1 MEVAS
6 EEPVPVAM
14 TTTTSCPFWAALTD
28 TYHFY
33 SGSTPES
40 SAEVTRQRRAVGRN
54 TTRHFSEQSRVV
66 SQLDRKLASWNQ
78 SERIEEHDRFEVA
91 RRKNDSNSAPIGVV
105 GKEVDGYAAQ
115 EKWNVD
121 DYEYKIANHQGGG
134 GGRQP
139 GVEIDDKGVNGKDD
153 RDLAEKKKQ
162 KKSSGRLAR
171 KLLSIEADPV
181 AAVDDRDDTVAVE
194 ASDYGVDKAALTAS
208 SEFNGGNDDRE
219 EHGGQ
224 QRRSRRWGSRPNR
237 ANQALRRGQE
247 MDQQRRVD
255 SRKSGRAGDSLDDT
269 GRRETIPDES
279 TVYRQRYPPVDDD
292 QDKAEEEEGGP
303 GAPEVVESTTVAD
316 GCDCVAK
323 CASERVLQE
332 AETSTE
338 ESGSDTG
345 DNDEVTTEEIEQE
358 EEEEGTV
365 DEQEEPEEEE
375 EEEEE
380 EKEELT
386 TEETTS
392 EADGTA
398 TKQREVYIDL
408 KIGIKSVGNGSLS
421 EDSEPLE
428 FHRKILVKREKVG
441 DELSYQLGTFRQQQ
455 QKPSSDAH
463 FPISLVKAIYQLVD
477 RSDSL
482 RTHVA
487 PRLPSRTKVLSKL
500 SKLDSKGKNRRKIN
514 DQQRGRPQHQLESE
528 LQRPKKNSNGV
539 DKVVA
544 VIDALKELI
553 QQ

>member
-1 MEVAS
+1 M
-6 EEPVPVAM
+6 
-14 TTTTSCPFWAALTD
+14 
-28 TYHFY
+28 
-33 SGSTPES
+33 
-40 SAEVTRQRRAVGRN
+40 
-54 TTRHFSEQSRVV
+54 
-66 SQLDRKLASWNQ
+66 
-78 SERIEEHDRFEVA
+78 
-91 RRKNDSNSAPIGVV
+91 
-105 GKEVDGYAAQ
+105 
-115 EKWNVD
+115 
-121 DYEYKIANHQGGG
+121 
-134 GGRQP
+134 
-139 GVEIDDKGVNGKDD
+139 EIDDKGVNGKDD

-224 QRRSRRWGSRPNR
+224 QRRSRRWGSRPNK

-292 QDKAEEEEGGP
+292 QDKEEEEQGP
-303 GAPEVVESTTVAD
+303 GAPEVVESTTAD

-375 EEEEE
+375 EEEGEE
-380 EKEELT
+380 REELT

-441 DELSYQLGTFRQQQ
+441 DELRCV
-455 QKPSSDAH
+455 
-463 FPISLVKAIYQLVD
+463 FPLNNTL
-477 RSDSL
+477 
-482 RTHVA
+482 
-487 PRLPSRTKVLSKL
+487 KVGL
-500 SKLDSKGKNRRKIN
+500 
-514 DQQRGRPQHQLESE
+514 
-528 LQRPKKNSNGV
+528 NS
-539 DKVVA
+539 
-544 VIDALKELI
+544 
-553 QQ
+553 